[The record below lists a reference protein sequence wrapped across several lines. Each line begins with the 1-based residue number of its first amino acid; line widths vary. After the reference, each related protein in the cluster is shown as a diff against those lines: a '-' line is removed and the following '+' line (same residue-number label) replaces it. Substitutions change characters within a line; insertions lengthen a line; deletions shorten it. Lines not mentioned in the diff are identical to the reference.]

1 MITPLLESSTDLAI
15 ERRYPPRRLKRQYG
29 YQLFDCNP
37 PASRIGRAVVS
48 AGGSISKCFQ
58 RRQEQRATAT
68 IDDVV
73 DFAADVLGEESQ
85 EEKRLKTSISDN
97 KLVHVVSKWSKTE

>member
-1 MITPLLESSTDLAI
+1 MICCFDSSLESSTDLAI
-15 ERRYPPRRLKRQYG
+15 ERRYPPRALKRQYG

-37 PASRIGRAVVS
+37 PASRIGRAVV
-48 AGGSISKCFQ
+48 ICWRKHFKCFQ
-58 RRQEQRATAT
+58 RRQQS
-68 IDDVV
+68 DDVV
-73 DFAADVLGEESQ
+73 DFGLLTYYGEESQ